1 MASRPDPARGAAAGS
16 GGGSVGAD
24 RMARPTLA
32 DVLPAVATALGA
44 DPGRDG
50 APRIALPASTRVC
63 LLLVDGLG
71 LDLLAE
77 FGARD
82 APFLQ
87 GLLGEGLELDAGF
100 PSSTPISVCS
110 LATGRPAGEH
120 GIVGFTMHVPPVAA
134 VIECLAWRRYGG
146 GESFL
151 GQLPP
156 EELQPIEPLLGRL
169 GRDGIVSTVVSL
181 AEHVDT
187 GLSRAAYRGARF
199 APIRR
204 FEDWPA
210 RRARLL
216 GALFAGERALVYT
229 YDARLDT
236 AAHAFGI
243 GSPEWLAA
251 LRATDQLARA
261 IAGILPPDALL
272 LVTGDHGGR
281 TIQMTERID
290 LADRA
295 DLAAGVAFLSG
306 DPRARHVHAA
316 AGREAAVLAA
326 WRAGLDETW
335 LVLGRDGA
343 ISSGLFGPRVREAV
357 RPRIGDVL
365 AVATD
370 RGAIFDRRRFPWEL
384 GLAGFHGGL
393 ASDEVGVPLV
403 VSRGR

>member
-1 MASRPDPARGAAAGS
+1 MARAPDPAGLGAAHGT
-16 GGGSVGAD
+16 G
-24 RMARPTLA
+24 RPTLA
-32 DVLPAVATALGA
+32 DVLPAVAAALGA
-44 DPGRDG
+44 DLALGAAADSADDG
-50 APRIALPASTRVC
+50 APRIELPRASRIC

-71 LDLLAE
+71 LDVLAE
-77 FGARD
+77 LGAAD
-82 APFLQ
+82 APFLH
-87 GLLGEGLELDAGF
+87 GLLGSGIPLDAGF
-100 PSSTPISVCS
+100 PSSTPISLCS
-110 LATGRPAGEH
+110 LGTGRPAGDH
-120 GIVGFTMHVPPVAA
+120 GIVGFTMHVPPVAT
-134 VIECLAWRRYGG
+134 VIECLSWRRYGG

-151 GQLPP
+151 AQLPP